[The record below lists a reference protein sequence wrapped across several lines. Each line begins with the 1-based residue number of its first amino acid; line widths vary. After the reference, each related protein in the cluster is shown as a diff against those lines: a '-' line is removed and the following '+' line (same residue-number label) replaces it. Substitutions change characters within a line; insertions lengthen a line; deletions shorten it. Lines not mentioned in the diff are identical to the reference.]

1 MNIKIQGGGG
11 GTYANT
17 GSCFGVVS
25 YLRHEDAKRQEQGE
39 QVEPFFDQRGK
50 ISSKEVTEK
59 IDGNKAKLSKTDAKF
74 YVITV
79 SPSQKE
85 IQTLGKTPQEQ
96 AQNFREYI
104 NNDLMQKYGEGFN
117 KDLGKDDIMYYAKIH
132 HERKPGGEMDM
143 HAHIIVSRKDMSNTK
158 KISPQTNHKGNSKGA
173 VKSGFNRSEFF
184 RNSEQCFDNRF
195 AHQRDYKE
203 SYEYQNVMKNGSI
216 KERKEVINKALQ
228 QEKNREKEQSREQHQ
243 EKTLQR
249 EIKQVQEQKRN
260 KGLSR

>member
-1 MNIKIQGGGG
+1 MNIKIQGGGT

-39 QVEPFFDQRGK
+39 QVEPFFDQRGTV
-50 ISSKEVTEK
+50 SSKEVTEK
-59 IDGNKAKLSKTDAKF
+59 IDGNKAKLSKSESKF

-85 IQTLGKTPQEQ
+85 LQAMGKTPQEQ

-117 KDLGKDDIMYYAKIH
+117 KGLNKDDIMYFAKIH
-132 HERKPGGEMDM
+132 HERKPGGELDM

-158 KISPQTNHKGNSKGA
+158 KISPQTNHRGNGKTGTVKG
-173 VKSGFNRSEFF
+173 GFNRSEFY
-184 RNSEQCFDNRF
+184 SQAEQSFDSKFN
-195 AHQRDYKE
+195 HNRDYRE
-203 SYEYQNVMKNGSI
+203 SYEYNNAMKNGTLQD
-216 KERKEVINKALQ
+216 KQTAINKAVQ
-228 QEKNREKEQSREQHQ
+228 QEQTKGKEQSREQRQ
-243 EKTLQR
+243 EQTQQR
-249 EIKQVQEQKRN
+249 EIKQEQQRN
-260 KGLSR
+260 KGFRR